1 MRNVGSSVGGL
12 QGRLRYLTPPSGSP
26 IPKPPFPPIPG
37 GGALGVLGVITGAI
51 ALIGALGANKFRDD
65 QLAKLGKGYN
75 ETTGLSSSLNPN
87 TGDKPLSSTP
97 PFTGGQSAGVGYVL
111 VFSRT
116 GGSENETLRQPDGT
130 AIYGDKRPAWIAIG
144 SSGGGIMSYTS
155 ASDAVS
161 KLTGSPALGK
171 INGIVSNQLVGGG
184 LTPNRQIVISTDSGN
199 ITFISGSNSG
209 FVFGGVSYVAYE
221 YAFVGAYRKDGQ
233 PDTGGDPSGTPLGT
247 VPSGYTGGETLED
260 MLSRSLSAIGLTGL
274 KGFPSVAPN
283 ALGLGTEKNPKDL
296 LPNPGGKPLSP
307 AAKNPIKSPTPS
319 PIKPVPAIP
328 SPVPTPSPEPPNTD
342 TDIRNKLAQIIGITT
357 LINSNTQPEQQRQ
370 NAKAGSCDALQ
381 SPQCTK
387 GVEDRIKDPIM
398 GNVDATKVQTTA
410 ILGNQ
415 AIQNG
420 TLASIVSKL
429 DLAKEFGEK
438 VARAARLDKVYNLLT
453 FITVIHNAQM
463 LSSSLATT
471 LMDALS
477 LGLATI
483 GIKDENESPIDI
495 QSIINKT
502 VEDTVKGIIGTA
514 NYTTISDRWKNAVR
528 VYQAA
533 ANIAYQVR
541 SLWDSAR
548 SLAELT
554 GANVGKIGNALR
566 RDGVVSEN
574 AYGAMADNPLM
585 VNNAM
590 TKLQNLEEAASHI
603 NSITSEAYGVTETVA
618 QIKKDQDDF
627 KKLAKEG
634 LSSPTPIVN
643 DQQKAK
649 DDAAKLASVS
659 PSITK
664 TDLVKPD

>member
-1 MRNVGSSVGGL
+1 MQNVGSSVGGL
-12 QGRLRYLTPPSGSP
+12 RGGLKYLTPPSGAP
-26 IPKPPFPPIPG
+26 VPKPPFPPIPG
-37 GGALGVLGVITGAI
+37 GGALGVLSAITGTV

-65 QLAKLGKGYN
+65 QLAKLGKGYDQN
-75 ETTGLSSSLNPN
+75 TGLSSSLNPN
-87 TGDKPLSSTP
+87 TGNKSLSSAP

-116 GGSENETLRQPDGT
+116 GAGAN
-130 AIYGDKRPAWIAIG
+130 AWIAIASTG
-144 SSGGGIMSYTS
+144 GQVLSLISQEHAIANTGGAGFPGPVTGVTEDGVVSGTRYIRVG
-155 ASDAVS
+155 
-161 KLTGSPALGK
+161 
-171 INGIVSNQLVGGG
+171 VGGG
-184 LTPNRQIVISTDSGN
+184 QNALIAVPI
-199 ITFISGSNSG
+199 NSG
-209 FVFGGVSYVAYE
+209 FVFGGTSYEPYE
-221 YAFVGAYRKDGQ
+221 YSFSGAVRKDGQ
-233 PDTGGDPSGTPLGT
+233 PDTGGNPSGTPLGT
-247 VPSGYTGGETLED
+247 VPSGYTGGETLEEKSGKTLPGILG
-260 MLSRSLSAIGLTGL
+260 LSGLN
-274 KGFPSVAPN
+274 GFSSVAPSVT
-283 ALGLGTEKNPKDL
+283 GLGTATTPKDL
-296 LPNPGGKPLSP
+296 LPSPNGKPLDPTGKTPLGSP
-307 AAKNPIKSPTPS
+307 SPSPVKSP
-319 PIKPVPAIP
+319 VPEIP
-328 SPVPTPSPEPPNTD
+328 SPPVSPPSPAPPSQD
-342 TDIRNKLAQIIGITT
+342 TDIRNKLAQIIGITA

>member
-1 MRNVGSSVGGL
+1 
-12 QGRLRYLTPPSGSP
+12 
-26 IPKPPFPPIPG
+26 
-37 GGALGVLGVITGAI
+37 
-51 ALIGALGANKFRDD
+51 
-65 QLAKLGKGYN
+65 
-75 ETTGLSSSLNPN
+75 
-87 TGDKPLSSTP
+87 
-97 PFTGGQSAGVGYVL
+97 
-111 VFSRT
+111 
-116 GGSENETLRQPDGT
+116 
-130 AIYGDKRPAWIAIG
+130 
-144 SSGGGIMSYTS
+144 
-155 ASDAVS
+155 
-161 KLTGSPALGK
+161 
-171 INGIVSNQLVGGG
+171 
-184 LTPNRQIVISTDSGN
+184 
-199 ITFISGSNSG
+199 
-209 FVFGGVSYVAYE
+209 
-221 YAFVGAYRKDGQ
+221 
-233 PDTGGDPSGTPLGT
+233 
-247 VPSGYTGGETLED
+247 
-260 MLSRSLSAIGLTGL
+260 
-274 KGFPSVAPN
+274 
-283 ALGLGTEKNPKDL
+283 
-296 LPNPGGKPLSP
+296 
-307 AAKNPIKSPTPS
+307 
-319 PIKPVPAIP
+319 
-328 SPVPTPSPEPPNTD
+328 
-342 TDIRNKLAQIIGITT
+342 
-357 LINSNTQPEQQRQ
+357 
-370 NAKAGSCDALQ
+370 
-381 SPQCTK
+381 
-387 GVEDRIKDPIM
+387 M

>member
-1 MRNVGSSVGGL
+1 MQNVGSSVGGL
-12 QGRLRYLTPPSGSP
+12 QGGLRYLTPPSGSP

-37 GGALGVLGVITGAI
+37 GGALGILGVITA
-51 ALIGALGANKFRDD
+51 AVSVIGLLGGDQFRDS
-65 QLAKLGKGYN
+65 QLAKLGKGYDQN
-75 ETTGLSSSLNPN
+75 TGLSSSLNPN
-87 TGDKPLSSTP
+87 TGDKSLSSAP
-97 PFTGGQSAGVGYVL
+97 PFTGGQSVGVDYVL
-111 VFSRT
+111 LFSRT
-116 GGSENETLRQPDGT
+116 GGNGNTS
-130 AIYGDKRPAWIAIG
+130 IAIAANLG
-144 SSGGGIMSYTS
+144 QFPGVWSSQTEAIAN
-155 ASDAVS
+155 ASGAGFPGPV
-161 KLTGSPALGK
+161 TGVTEDVVISGVRY
-171 INGIVSNQLVGGG
+171 IRVEVGGG
-184 LTPNRQIVISTDSGN
+184 QNALLSVPI
-199 ITFISGSNSG
+199 NSG
-209 FVFGGVSYVAYE
+209 FVFGGTSYEPYQ
-221 YAFVGAYRKDGQ
+221 YSFSGAVRKDGK
-233 PDTGGDPSGTPLGT
+233 PDTGGNPSGTPLGT
-247 VPSGYTGGETLED
+247 VPSGYTGGETLEEKSGKT
-260 MLSRSLSAIGLTGL
+260 LPGILGVSGLN
-274 KGFPSVAPN
+274 GFSSVTPN
-283 ALGLGTEKNPKDL
+283 ALGLGTEKTPKDL
-296 LPNPGGKPLSP
+296 LPTPEGKPLSP
-307 AAKNPIKSPTPS
+307 AAKNPLKSPTPS

-328 SPVPTPSPEPPNTD
+328 SPVTPPTPDPPNTD
-342 TDIRNKLAQIIGITT
+342 TDIRNKLAQIIGITA